1 MRRPLGGSEYPDV
14 CETLGPAL
22 FWSAWSRVLP
32 TTNRPKHHLMG
43 QPLIGRPLYGPRKEE
58 ASFADG
64 RLNALAL
71 CLLESLGVR
80 HEVASALSA
89 LEANSP

>member
-1 MRRPLGGSEYPDV
+1 
-14 CETLGPAL
+14 
-22 FWSAWSRVLP
+22 
-32 TTNRPKHHLMG
+32 MG
-43 QPLIGRPLYGPRKEE
+43 QPLTGRPLYGPRKEE

-80 HEVASALSA
+80 HELVSALSA
-89 LEANSP
+89 LEANDP

>member
-1 MRRPLGGSEYPDV
+1 
-14 CETLGPAL
+14 
-22 FWSAWSRVLP
+22 
-32 TTNRPKHHLMG
+32 MG
-43 QPLIGRPLYGPRKEE
+43 QPLIGRPLYAPRKEE

-80 HEVASALSA
+80 HEVVSAFAKRKWLNGFNLWLLWGISSVEVRKVDQ
-89 LEANSP
+89 LLDTYG